1 MQVIPSASCHPLAST
16 RSDRIAR
23 IAEPDE
29 DPMHSPIAA
38 LSEPYPTSGLIAKD
52 ETQVSSF
59 LKRFPDYDG
68 RGIRVAVLDSGI
80 DPATFGL
87 NGKNKIVDILDCTG
101 TCKSQGQTPRKLIV
115 GFS

>member
-1 MQVIPSASCHPLAST
+1 MAK
-16 RSDRIAR
+16 
-23 IAEPDE
+23 PDE
-29 DPMHSPIAA
+29 GPMLSPFAA
-38 LSEPYPTSGLIAKD
+38 LSDPYPTSGLIAKD

-87 NGKNKIVDILDCTG
+87 DGKNKIVDIIDCTG
-101 TCKSQGQTPRKLIV
+101 TCEAHG
-115 GFS
+115 